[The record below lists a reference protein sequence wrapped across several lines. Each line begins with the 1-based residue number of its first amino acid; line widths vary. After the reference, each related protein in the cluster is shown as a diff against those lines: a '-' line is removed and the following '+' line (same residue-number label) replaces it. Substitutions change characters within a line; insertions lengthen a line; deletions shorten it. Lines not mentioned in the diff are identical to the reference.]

1 MNSLFLFSPLNAA
14 QRLSK
19 QSGSQVDSVAAAK
32 VLSEHSQQSAELVV
46 ALRVW
51 LD

>member
-1 MNSLFLFSPLNAA
+1 MSSLFLFSPLDVA

-19 QSGSQVDSVAAAK
+19 QSRSQEDSMAAAK

-46 ALRVW
+46 TLKEW